1 MARYQDTI
9 IRRDRNKKRYLS
21 TEDYPTISKK
31 DTDILIT
38 GRYGLRMDNLANQY
52 YGSPDMWWIIAKANP
67 ELFEGGLFLKPGKE
81 YRIPVDISETGEEF
95 ITGGGQVGSVSTGG
109 GGGGY

>member
-1 MARYQDTI
+1 MARYQDTL

-38 GRYGLRMDNLANQY
+38 GRYGLRMDNLANEY
-52 YGSPDMWWIIAKANP
+52 YGS
-67 ELFEGGLFLKPGKE
+67 PGKE